1 MDQTPLMYLVNETK
15 LIEIITKKNLDR
27 KGVTF
32 ISEDQLNDYQNQDEE
47 SEVVE
52 NEPVKTA
59 ENAEEGEENQDG
71 EGDGEEEQEEDE

>member
-52 NEPVKTA
+52 NEPVKPA